1 MSMKRRL
8 LFLLAL
14 GCAAQGCAAS
24 VEEQTAA
31 ERSVLTAPSRNDFPD
46 VGNALQMRCGTL
58 DCHGQVGR
66 NMRLYGFGGLRLSAP
81 ETPNGDPTTDQEL
94 NASYD
99 SVVGLEPEALSHVVT
114 HQADPDQLSLVRK
127 MRGIERHKGGQQSR
141 IGDVLDR
148 CVVSWL
154 TGPVDSTS
162 CGSVITAPTPVNN

>member
-1 MSMKRRL
+1 MPMNRL
-8 LFLLAL
+8 VLGLAL
-14 GCAAQGCAAS
+14 AWAVQGCAAS

-31 ERSVLTAPSRNDFPD
+31 ERSLLSAPSRTDFPD

-114 HQADPDQLSLVRK
+114 HHADPDQLSLVRK
-127 MRGIERHKGGQQSR
+127 MRGIERHKGGQQSQV
-141 IGDVLDR
+141 GDALDR
-148 CVVSWL
+148 CVVLWL
-154 TGPVDSTS
+154 TGNFDSTP
-162 CGSVITAPTPVNN
+162 CGSVISAPTPVNQ

>member
-1 MSMKRRL
+1 MNRAL
-8 LFLLAL
+8 LGLAL
-14 GCAAQGCAAS
+14 VWSVQGCAAS

-31 ERSVLTAPSRNDFPD
+31 ERNVLSAPSRNDFPD
-46 VGNALQMRCGTL
+46 VGNAVQMRCGTL

-99 SVVGLEPEALSHVVT
+99 SIVGLEPEALSQVVT
-114 HQADPDQLSLVRK
+114 HQADPNQLSLVRK
-127 MRGIERHKGGQQSR
+127 MRGIEHHKGGQQSR

-154 TGPVDSTS
+154 TGTSDSTS
-162 CGSVITAPTPVNN
+162 CGSVVSAPTPVNN